1 MGMPLRR
8 PVLFKEKEIYEL
20 KNDEDFSSIK
30 IAKKSKLG
38 VYFHF
43 SILVM

>member
-1 MGMPLRR
+1 MGMPPVR
-8 PVLFKEKEIYEL
+8 PIFFKEKEIYEL
-20 KNDEDFSSIK
+20 RNDEDFSSIK
-30 IAKKSKLG
+30 TAKTSKLG